1 MWNNGIVFCISP
13 HGTYTLSVGG
23 PILGGTPSG
32 EIYTSGHVTLPAGLN
47 NMTLATVLGLASA
60 SVNGELI
67 FDAVTVRNLDT
78 GFAAIG
84 ANDWFPIMFDN
95 VQINAVGPNW
105 TPSTPG
111 CPAAKVGDAIHARD
125 CATNGLTDEDQHF
138 NLLADWGIR
147 HVPSGLCVSA
157 SATFLGSHK
166 PLTFANCDPQDPLQ
180 QFKNDYTNIRND
192 MQPLILKAG
201 SGKLRLAGSI
211 SGDVFLG
218 EASEGDA
225 TAWQTWAYFPNTKQ
239 LRNQY
244 VANTQLGYPMCL
256 STCGKPSHDVPHY
269 LV

>member
-1 MWNNGIVFCISP
+1 
-13 HGTYTLSVGG
+13 
-23 PILGGTPSG
+23 
-32 EIYTSGHVTLPAGLN
+32 
-47 NMTLATVLGLASA
+47 MTLTNIGGHASA
-60 SVNGELI
+60 FVNGESN
-67 FDAVTVRNLDT
+67 FNAVTVRNIDT

-95 VQINAVGPNW
+95 VRIDAVGPNW
-105 TPSTPG
+105 IPSTPG
-111 CPAAKVGDAIHARD
+111 CPAAKVDDAVHARD
-125 CATNGLTDEDQHF
+125 CATNGLTEEDQHF

-157 SATFLGSHK
+157 SATSLGSDK
-166 PLTFANCDPQDPLQ
+166 PLTLVNCDPQDPLQ
-180 QFKNDYTNIRND
+180 QFKNVYTSIRNG
-192 MQPLILKAG
+192 MQPLVLKAG

-218 EASEGDA
+218 EASEGDSKS
-225 TAWQTWAYFPNTKQ
+225 WQEWVYFPNTKQ

-256 STCGKPSHDVPHY
+256 STCAKPSHDMPHY